1 MMTMML
7 RYRSLMGV
15 LLLATTAAACGGPRA
30 PEIQFE
36 GVRLGGVGLRGGTLY
51 AQILVSNPNRFDIE
65 ATSVSYALEVPHPS
79 QEGQWVNFT
88 EGRIDERVR
97 VAGRGS
103 TILEVPITFQYDDA
117 SGAVRAL
124 IDRGSFP
131 YRVSGDVRLAEPI
144 ARTIPYRRQGTVS
157 LSGTR
162 E

>member
-1 MMTMML
+1 MMI
-7 RYRSLMGV
+7 RYRSMLG
-15 LLLATTAAACGGPRA
+15 LLLVAATTAACASPRA
-30 PEIQFE
+30 PEVQFE
-36 GVRLGGVGLRGGTLY
+36 GVRLGGIGLRGGTLY
-51 AQILVSNPNRFDIE
+51 AQVLVTNPNRFDIE
-65 ATSVSYALEVPHPS
+65 TTSLSYALEIPHPS

-124 IDRGSFP
+124 IERGSFA
-131 YRVSGDVRLAEPI
+131 YRVTGDVRLAEPI
-144 ARTIPYRRQGTVS
+144 SRTIPYRRQGTVS
-157 LSGTR
+157 MGGAR